1 MNIVDMA
8 DPISMWVNCKGR
20 AGVGVE
26 MQLLSEPVS
35 RFSGVNNAFPSSLPI
50 ATLAKFQGNG
60 DRSHRGVS
68 CPSGCQVSFQLMV
81 KGFLQIQI

>member
-50 ATLAKFQGNG
+50 ATLAKFQGNRG
-60 DRSHRGVS
+60 TGTGVTEVSHARRDARF
-68 CPSGCQVSFQLMV
+68 PSS
-81 KGFLQIQI
+81 